1 MSEEITTVKYLI
13 NQLVDVRVACQ
24 FWIDKDHESQE
35 RINKLEEHNTLLKER
50 FEKDESSYLDAT
62 KAAFKRYIDAEGI
75 RPNERFSKVVKQL
88 QMYLPTDNES
98 IDDKKIIL
106 EQSKRINELK
116 ELNEELKSG
125 ETILKYQDTL
135 GEQQARIKEL
145 EEQLAYSYDSG
156 LEAIDPEDMTPDP
169 TPEERKAYNKDR
181 IQEFIKEHLQEDP
194 RDYPEELQYE

>member
-1 MSEEITTVKYLI
+1 MSSNEFNILRIQALEKRVKELEEELKL
-13 NQLVDVRVACQ
+13 QDQKR
-24 FWIDKDHESQE
+24 ESLEWHYKLESDELKAELKQDNIELKNANKLAHE

-98 IDDKKIIL
+98 IEDKKIIL

-145 EEQLAYSYDSG
+145 ERNIEQL
-156 LEAIDPEDMTPDP
+156 EM
-169 TPEERKAYNKDR
+169 
-181 IQEFIKEHLQEDP
+181 
-194 RDYPEELQYE
+194 ELQ